1 MRVVWYTISQNG
13 RISSLQ
19 EDSQSAPEM
28 GDSLPLELPS
38 VPGQSR
44 PELPDLL
51 LSHLM
56 PAAQRLSGQWEEHD
70 ALLPTLIRYCCHLA
84 LISKVKSISRS
95 FCCSP
100 HCPANCSPQ

>member
-1 MRVVWYTISQNG
+1 MRLVWYTISQDG

-19 EDSQSAPEM
+19 ENAQSAPEV

-51 LSHLM
+51 LSHLV
-56 PAAQRLSGQWEEHD
+56 PAAQRL
-70 ALLPTLIRYCCHLA
+70 CCHLA
-84 LISKVKSISRS
+84 LISKVESISRS

>member
-1 MRVVWYTISQNG
+1 MRLVWYTISQDG

-19 EDSQSAPEM
+19 ENAQSAPEV

-51 LSHLM
+51 LSHLV

-70 ALLPTLIRYCCHLA
+70 PLLPALIRHCCHLA
-84 LISKVKSISRS
+84 LMSKV
-95 FCCSP
+95 
-100 HCPANCSPQ
+100 